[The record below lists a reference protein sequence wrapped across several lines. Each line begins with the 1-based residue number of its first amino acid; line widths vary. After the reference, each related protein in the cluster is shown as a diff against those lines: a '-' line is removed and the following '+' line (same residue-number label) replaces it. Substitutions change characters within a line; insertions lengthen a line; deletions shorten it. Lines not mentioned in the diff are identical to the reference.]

1 MSFFNG
7 RRQKGKGEMGISN
20 GSGTVH
26 EPVGVHTGFGVL
38 FMRHCRGLFMKLST
52 IHNGWVLLSG
62 HEEFFFNGKRSKGKR
77 EMGISNES
85 GNVHE
90 PVDVHTGFGG
100 TVHETL

>member
-1 MSFFNG
+1 MEGG
-7 RRQKGKGEMGISN
+7 RRERGKWES
-20 GSGTVH
+20 V
-26 EPVGVHTGFGVL
+26 TGQVLFMSPLAYIPDLGVL